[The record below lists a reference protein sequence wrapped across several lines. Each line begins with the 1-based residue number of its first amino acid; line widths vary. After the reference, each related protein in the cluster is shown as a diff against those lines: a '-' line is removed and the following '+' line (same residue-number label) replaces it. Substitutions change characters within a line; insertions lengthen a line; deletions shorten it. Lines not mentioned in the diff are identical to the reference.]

1 LDRLFEKNQ
10 PSLIILSR
18 NILSPVRESEM
29 CDEKETEIER
39 DSHQQSASGNRTS
52 KKQKAIRL
60 EKS

>member
-1 LDRLFEKNQ
+1 
-10 PSLIILSR
+10 
-18 NILSPVRESEM
+18 M
-29 CDEKETEIER
+29 CDEIETEIER